1 MKPTH
6 ELIKDIRFSAAIL
19 LALYI
24 AAYWIP
30 LTTIVNTWM
39 KNDDYSYGFL
49 VPFISAYLLWDMRG
63 RFTGVQ
69 IKSSWA
75 VFPILVFF
83 VLLSIYGILGSSGNI
98 SMPSMPLL
106 IICFTAFYFGINIT
120 LKAILPLG
128 FLIFMVPIP
137 SVIERTIGVFLKSIS
152 SKLGGEIIKLFNIS
166 VNVSG
171 NIIDL
176 GVTQLQVVDACS
188 GLRYLFPLFALG
200 IIYAYFFERATWK
213 RIFCVLAT
221 IPIAIMTNAL
231 RIGVTG
237 ILTDQYGPSVAQ
249 GFFHG
254 FSGWVLFM
262 VAFFFLFLIGCILA
276 KLPPKLDKRK
286 KSPLPRPDS
295 NFQNL
300 MEGPG
305 INASFITSVILL
317 VIVSGLSLSTKALP
331 AMNLKGGIKSFP
343 LAFSDWTGQASF
355 VDQEMIDKSGAEDA
369 FNGSYRNI
377 KGDAISLYIGY
388 RATAFLANENFFHSP
403 TVCLPSSGWETLST
417 STRVITNV
425 PFWGQLKVTRMI
437 VSNLGDRLLVYFWF
451 QTKNKSSYDK
461 NINRLDL
468 ALHAIRRDN
477 TYDLFIRMITQIHP
491 NEPIEASEQRMD
503 AFVRDMTIAMQRYIR
518 ENQIINSVNVK

>member
-1 MKPTH
+1 MK
-6 ELIKDIRFSAAIL
+6 A
-19 LALYI
+19 
-24 AAYWIP
+24 
-30 LTTIVNTWM
+30 
-39 KNDDYSYGFL
+39 
-49 VPFISAYLLWDMRG
+49 
-63 RFTGVQ
+63 
-69 IKSSWA
+69 
-75 VFPILVFF
+75 
-83 VLLSIYGILGSSGNI
+83 
-98 SMPSMPLL
+98 
-106 IICFTAFYFGINIT
+106 
-120 LKAILPLG
+120 
-128 FLIFMVPIP
+128 
-137 SVIERTIGVFLKSIS
+137 
-152 SKLGGEIIKLFNIS
+152 
-166 VNVSG
+166 
-171 NIIDL
+171 
-176 GVTQLQVVDACS
+176 
-188 GLRYLFPLFALG
+188 
-200 IIYAYFFERATWK
+200 
-213 RIFCVLAT
+213 
-221 IPIAIMTNAL
+221 
-231 RIGVTG
+231 
-237 ILTDQYGPSVAQ
+237 
-249 GFFHG
+249 
-254 FSGWVLFM
+254 
-262 VAFFFLFLIGCILA
+262 
-276 KLPPKLDKRK
+276 
-286 KSPLPRPDS
+286 
-295 NFQNL
+295 
-300 MEGPG
+300 
-305 INASFITSVILL
+305 LL
-317 VIVSGLSLSTKALP
+317 V
-331 AMNLKGGIKSFP
+331 MNLKGGIKSFP